1 MISLSKIKSN
11 PNNPRLIKDDKFYK
25 LVESLKTFGE
35 KMMPLRPIVIDEDGI
50 ILGGNMRFKALKELK
65 YTKVPKDWIKQ
76 VNDLTEQQKQEFIIK
91 DNVGFGAWDWDM
103 LANEWDVELLADW
116 GLEVY
121 IPEDIDLDDF
131 FEEAED
137 EEKDN
142 VKKIILEYTEEEY
155 EILMDNF
162 KQIGGSKEKII
173 YNLLVG

>member
-35 KMMPLRPIVIDEDGI
+35 KMMPLRPIVIDESGI

-91 DNVGFGAWDWDM
+91 DNVGFGAWDWDL
-103 LANEWDVELLADW
+103 LANEWDVELLEDW
-116 GLEVY
+116 GLDVPIFDVNTDDKEY
-121 IPEDIDLDDF
+121 KIENDLWF
-131 FEEAED
+131 LNIQFES
-137 EEKDN
+137 EEK
-142 VKKIILEYTEEEY
+142 VQEWYEKLKKENLNI
-155 EILMDNF
+155 
-162 KQIGGSKEKII
+162 KI
-173 YNLLVG
+173 VQ